1 MKIVNT
7 TTFRTAALALLALAA
22 AARAE
27 TYEDICRAINE
38 VANRQLT
45 LQTETRGREEQLAQ
59 ALAKGTHDT
68 PEMKATRAQIEKLKT
83 ALVEAEQTLRRQFEA
98 LPALQPEIRQSRE
111 SLTEIRK
118 LDAQRQELIRRR
130 DAFVKQHTAKPT
142 E

>member
-1 MKIVNT
+1 MNIMNT

-38 VANRQLT
+38 VASRQLT
-45 LQTETRGREEQLAQ
+45 LQTETRGREEQLAR

>member
-1 MKIVNT
+1 MNT
-7 TTFRTAALALLALAA
+7 RNLRGAALALLALAA
-22 AARAE
+22 TARAE
-27 TYEDICRAINE
+27 TYEEICRAINE
-38 VANRQLT
+38 TANRQLT

-98 LPALQPEIRQSRE
+98 LPSLQPEIRQSRE
-111 SLTEIRK
+111 SLAEIRK

-130 DAFVKQHTAKPT
+130 DAFIEQHTATPAD
-142 E
+142 

>member
-1 MKIVNT
+1 MNT
-7 TTFRTAALALLALAA
+7 RILRGAALALLALAA

-27 TYEDICRAINE
+27 TYEEICRAINE
-38 VANRQLT
+38 TANRQLT

-68 PEMKATRAQIEKLKT
+68 PEMKATRARIEKLKT
-83 ALVEAEQTLRRQFEA
+83 ELIAAEQTLKRQFETV
-98 LPALQPEIRQSRE
+98 PALQEEIRQSRE
-111 SLTEIRK
+111 SLAEIRK

-130 DAFVKQHTAKPT
+130 DAFVEQHTAKPA